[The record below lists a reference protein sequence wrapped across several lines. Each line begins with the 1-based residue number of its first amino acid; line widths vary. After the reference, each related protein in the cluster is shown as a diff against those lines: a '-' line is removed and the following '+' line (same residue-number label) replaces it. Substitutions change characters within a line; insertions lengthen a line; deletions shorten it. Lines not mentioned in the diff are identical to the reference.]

1 MHEARFIERNITE
14 KDKIGEDRTS
24 FDQRPDAPLKI
35 TNSASITL
43 FAAKST
49 LFN

>member
-14 KDKIGEDRTS
+14 KDKIGEDWTS

-35 TNSASITL
+35 TNSASMNSVRREKHFI
-43 FAAKST
+43 
-49 LFN
+49 